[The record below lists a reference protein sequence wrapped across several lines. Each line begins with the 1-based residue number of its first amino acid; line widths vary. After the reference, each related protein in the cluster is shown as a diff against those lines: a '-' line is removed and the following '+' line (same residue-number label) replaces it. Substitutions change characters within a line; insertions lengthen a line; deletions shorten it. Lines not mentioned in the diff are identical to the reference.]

1 MDQIDRRH
9 SLIKSWLHEAADL
22 LRESFNKELEIK
34 EKTSRTDLVTNMD
47 REIEVFLYEKITAH
61 FPDERILGEESVGHD
76 IQDLDGIVW
85 IIDPID
91 GTLNFIKQRA
101 NFAIMIGIY
110 KDGVGHLGYIYDV
123 VRDELYFAIRD
134 NGAYC
139 NDRRLPRVEDLPLS
153 EGLVAISNRLVV
165 SDADEARRIARNSS
179 GLRVNGSV
187 GLETAWVAS
196 GKLVAYI
203 APSLAPWDIAAG
215 LVIAE
220 EVGLVYRQVT
230 GEKINLLQNNAV
242 IVANSF
248 AFLEIQ
254 NEWRFIFGPH

>member
-1 MDQIDRRH
+1 M
-9 SLIKSWLHEAADL
+9 
-22 LRESFNKELEIK
+22 
-34 EKTSRTDLVTNMD
+34 
-47 REIEVFLYEKITAH
+47 
-61 FPDERILGEESVGHD
+61 
-76 IQDLDGIVW
+76 
-85 IIDPID
+85 
-91 GTLNFIKQRA
+91 
-101 NFAIMIGIY
+101 
-110 KDGVGHLGYIYDV
+110 
-123 VRDELYFAIRD
+123 
-134 NGAYC
+134 
-139 NDRRLPRVEDLPLS
+139 
-153 EGLVAISNRLVV
+153 VV

-179 GLRVNGSV
+179 GLRVNGSA

>member
-1 MDQIDRRH
+1 MDRIDKRH
-9 SLIKSWLHEAADL
+9 SLIKSWLYEAADL

-47 REIEVFLYEKITAH
+47 REIEVFLYEKITEH

-76 IQDLDGIVW
+76 IRDLEGIVW

-110 KDGVGHLGYIYDV
+110 EDGVGHLGYIYDV
-123 VRDELYFAIRD
+123 VRDELYFAIRN

-139 NDRRLPRVEDLPLS
+139 NDRKLPLVEERPLS

-179 GLRVNGSV
+179 GLRVNGSA

-215 LVIAE
+215 MVVAE

-242 IVANSF
+242 IVANNC
-248 AFLEIQ
+248 AFQEIQ
-254 NEWRFIFGPH
+254 NEWQ

>member
-1 MDQIDRRH
+1 MDQIEKRH
-9 SLIKSWLHEAADL
+9 SLIKAWLQEAAAL

-47 REIEVFLYEKITAH
+47 RAIEVFLYEKITAH

-76 IQDLDGIVW
+76 IQDLEGIVW

-91 GTLNFIKQRA
+91 GTLNFIKQGE
-101 NFAIMIGIY
+101 NFAIMIAIY
-110 KDGVGHLGYIYDV
+110 EDGVGHMGYIYDV

-139 NDRRLPRVEDLPLS
+139 NERRLPLVQELPLS

-165 SDADEARRIARNSS
+165 ADADEARRIAKKSS
-179 GLRVNGSV
+179 GLRVNGSA

-215 LVIAE
+215 MVIAE

-230 GEKINLLQNNAV
+230 GKEINLLQNNAV
-242 IVANSF
+242 IVANRC
-248 AFLEIQ
+248 AFQDIR
-254 NEWRFIFGPH
+254 NEWR

>member
-1 MDQIDRRH
+1 MKK
-9 SLIKSWLHEAADL
+9 SLH
-22 LRESFNKELEIK
+22 
-34 EKTSRTDLVTNMD
+34 T
-47 REIEVFLYEKITAH
+47 

-110 KDGVGHLGYIYDV
+110 EDGVGHLGYIYDV

-139 NDRRLPRVEDLPLS
+139 NDRRLPTVEELPLS

-165 SDADEARRIARNSS
+165 SDAGKRAESQKTA
-179 GLRVNGSV
+179 V
-187 GLETAWVAS
+187 GCA
-196 GKLVAYI
+196 
-203 APSLAPWDIAAG
+203 
-215 LVIAE
+215 
-220 EVGLVYRQVT
+220 
-230 GEKINLLQNNAV
+230 
-242 IVANSF
+242 
-248 AFLEIQ
+248 
-254 NEWRFIFGPH
+254 